1 MNKLNNTLST
11 KEHYNA
17 PKCEMHEIVP
27 EGTICMPESS
37 QEYQEGGAGNY
48 DDATNT
54 LGGWF

>member
-1 MNKLNNTLST
+1 MNKLNNTLNT

-27 EGTICMPESS
+27 EGTICMPDS
-37 QEYQEGGAGNY
+37 YQRGGAGDY
-48 DDATNT
+48 DNATNN

>member
-1 MNKLNNTLST
+1 MNKHNNTLST

-27 EGTICMPESS
+27 EGTICMPES
-37 QEYQEGGAGNY
+37 YQEGGAGNY

>member
-27 EGTICMPESS
+27 ECIICQGSG
-37 QEYQEGGAGNY
+37 EYQEGGAGDY
-48 DDATNT
+48 DNATNN

>member
-1 MNKLNNTLST
+1 MNKHNNTLST
-11 KEHYNA
+11 KELYKA

-27 EGTICMPESS
+27 EGTICMPDS
-37 QEYQEGGAGNY
+37 YQEGGAGNY